1 MWKWLILWL
10 LSFVE
15 VNVQCYWLLW
25 KQIFTKPEGRG
36 EYPSFSKVNNTHI
49 YWNRRQWLF
58 YSIIRYSFFFFIH
71 VLPITSYWSSSSV
84 VIVLLQKILFVLN
97 FYITYVFQ
105 YYYLNIKILKFYE
118 NWNFWNFLKILKCYE
133 NFEILRKFWNFEILN
148 FKFKQFKNFKLRFD
162 WTQKAVER
170 VYTYTML
177 R

>member
-1 MWKWLILWL
+1 MCSVIDFCENRYSLSPKGEVNILVFQKSITLTFTETEDSDCFIL
-10 LSFVE
+10 LSDTF
-15 VNVQCYWLLW
+15 
-25 KQIFTKPEGRG
+25 
-36 EYPSFSKVNNTHI
+36 
-49 YWNRRQWLF
+49 
-58 YSIIRYSFFFFIH
+58 FFFFIH

-162 WTQKAVER
+162 WTI
-170 VYTYTML
+170 
-177 R
+177 